1 MYSVCSL
8 NGIEFFLRPTI
19 TWDQQTLELLK
30 NYIWPANSD
39 VALPQSVCRVPGL
52 QWFPPL
58 KTKPA
63 SPTVR
68 FCVQRLHLN
77 KHSRYNRR
85 SAHPVLLMPK
95 NPHAPSA
102 FSAKSFCKGKF
113 PHFALRENLYSRICN
128 SASDVTKFHIVQY
141 MWVIRTVN
149 KVALACYIKFW
160 NLGMFLYWSPL
171 FFSLCLSSRTRKSRK
186 WPEKSRSRLRSLMQH
201 RYDEQK
207 RIVKHFDCSRS
218 RKTFG
223 HFVSFGLANLTKRLA
238 ILGRKAI
245 SSNSPL

>member
-1 MYSVCSL
+1 
-8 NGIEFFLRPTI
+8 
-19 TWDQQTLELLK
+19 
-30 NYIWPANSD
+30 
-39 VALPQSVCRVPGL
+39 
-52 QWFPPL
+52 
-58 KTKPA
+58 
-63 SPTVR
+63 
-68 FCVQRLHLN
+68 
-77 KHSRYNRR
+77 
-85 SAHPVLLMPK
+85 MPK
-95 NPHAPSA
+95 NPHAPST

-113 PHFALRENLYSRICN
+113 SHFALRENLYSRICN

-149 KVALACYIKFW
+149 EVTLAYYIKFW

-171 FFSLCLSSRTRKSRK
+171 FISLCLSSRTRKSRK
-186 WPEKSRSRLRSLMQH
+186 WPEKLRSRLRSLMQH
-201 RYDEQK
+201 RYEEQK
-207 RIVKHFDCSRS
+207 WIVKHVDCSRS